1 MSDFS
6 NPIFHDEAQAREWL
20 ERRLWPDG
28 PICPHCGVLDQ
39 ATRLKG
45 KSTRPGLF
53 QCNACKKPFS
63 VTVGTLYER
72 SHVPL
77 NKWLGATH
85 LMMASKKGMSALQ
98 ISRMIGVT
106 YKTAWFMC
114 HRIRESLRETA
125 PAPLG
130 GVNKVVEID
139 ETYVG
144 GKEKNKHAWKRI
156 PGSQGGANK
165 EAVIALVERD
175 GKVRSHHVASVNAKT
190 LKPILAAQIEAAT
203 HIMTD
208 EATVYPA
215 ATKGFAGHSAVNHS
229 IGEYVRG
236 GGFIHTNTAEGYFA
250 ILKRGIVGTFHHV
263 SPQHLKRYV
272 GEFDFRYNERIALG
286 VTDAER
292 FTKSIGG
299 IVGKRLTY
307 RLAGPKKP
315 KGAPRSKRKAP
326 FVPLP
331 DPLQL
336 ELPFEDDDER
346 GRE

>member
-6 NPIFHDEAQAREWL
+6 NPIFHDATKAREWL

-28 PICPHCGVLDQ
+28 PICPHCGVVDQ
-39 ATRLKG
+39 ATRLRG
-45 KSTRPGLF
+45 KSHRPGLF
-53 QCNACKKPFS
+53 QCNACKEPFT

-85 LMMASKKGMSALQ
+85 LMMSSKKGMSALQ
-98 ISRMIGVT
+98 ISRMIGLT

-114 HRIRESLRETA
+114 HRIRESLRETK
-125 PAPLG
+125 PTPLG
-130 GVNKVVEID
+130 GKNKVVEAD

-144 GKEKNKHAWKRI
+144 GKEKNKHANKRM

-190 LKPILAAQIEAAT
+190 LRPILAKQIDAAT

-208 EATVYPA
+208 EAVVYPA
-215 ATKGFAGHSAVNHS
+215 VTGGFAGHSTVNHS
-229 IGEYVRG
+229 IEEYVRG
-236 GGFIHTNTAEGYFA
+236 GGFIHTNTVEGYFS
-250 ILKRGIVGTFHHV
+250 IFKRGVYGTFHHV
-263 SPQHLKRYV
+263 SEQHLKRYLA
-272 GEFDFRYNERIALG
+272 EFDFRYNERIALG
-286 VTDAER
+286 VTDAMR
-292 FTKSIGG
+292 FDRAIPG

-307 RLAGPKKP
+307 RRTGGAEEAAQGPQ
-315 KGAPRSKRKAP
+315 A
-326 FVPLP
+326 
-331 DPLQL
+331 
-336 ELPFEDDDER
+336 
-346 GRE
+346 